1 MFWQVVFETLPYLY
15 FLMRI
20 FLLQVYLW
28 ITLRKRYLTTR
39 GGGEYNYNINMENV
53 DITKVV
59 KVGTSLGIII
69 PKHIL
74 TSCEIERGDHIVFG
88 LFTEGQFF
96 VRKLTEKELRHLRP
110 QVIKI

>member
-1 MFWQVVFETLPYLY
+1 
-15 FLMRI
+15 
-20 FLLQVYLW
+20 
-28 ITLRKRYLTTR
+28 
-39 GGGEYNYNINMENV
+39 MENV

-69 PKHIL
+69 PKQIL
-74 TSCEIERGDHIVFG
+74 TSCEIQRGDHIVFG

-96 VRKLTEKELRHLRP
+96 VRKLSEKELRHLRP

>member
-1 MFWQVVFETLPYLY
+1 
-15 FLMRI
+15 MRI
-20 FLLQVYLW
+20 FLLQAYLW
-28 ITLRKRYLTTR
+28 ITLWKTCLTPR
-39 GGGEYNYNINMENV
+39 CSIEYNYYINMENV

-74 TSCEIERGDHIVFG
+74 TSCEIQRGDHIVFG